1 MPPKV
6 QKPQN
11 WTFTLI
17 HATISERRHREKD
30 WLCTSSV
37 ENAVLNLKQE
47 ILLADAMGSRGNANR
62 EPNHVLIVPRQGA
75 QALKLG
81 LGSRDG
87 AIPRDADYMLGYCP
101 GANILVIRESLRS
114 VDQQI
119 RLRFKSQSDKDQV
132 LGLFQSL
139 GFQARPM
146 QSSRRQ
152 PTPLQQ
158 FRSSSVAG
166 DFQTSAATQP
176 YSSRH
181 NASAMRQEYQGRLGS
196 PPGAQFSS
204 EGSHSIPRAS
214 SVAVQTYRPSTSV
227 SQRAGSVHQ
236 SSNGFEKP
244 YTFSRSRTAFTE
256 MPNEYASQTAPPN
269 TEYRFAVS
277 TPSTIFQRR
286 PSVRPPPASQDFH
299 HWNLSPSTDEVT
311 FAKYDERTTRPRSS
325 TQIQDMLP
333 PRRQLPFSVGSRAD
347 KEAPEMSIT
356 QMGTTHSGTP
366 EPNQDSQGVIKEGK
380 ILRPHTSE
388 IEPAKVQGS
397 AERGNG
403 AQTTRINFVKRKEA
417 GMIDNPSYKKQKCS
431 SQTTLIS
438 TSPIPL
444 PAISSAH
451 FQRRALS
458 RAPGLATRHEQQP
471 SSEAIENGGI
481 NQEVKDAVDSASV
494 NKAQSAETD
503 VVRHAQGT
511 IGRGS
516 SSVDAPPTMSVV
528 GVDQAPPIRAMVPVQ
543 YTDRVDASLDSP
555 RPVLTNMDHST
566 QTEPTPSGS
575 SEKTEELFIARFK
588 LMWDIRNLHQ
598 TSFHRLLDTSKPND
612 RIDENR
618 ILEDLEQG
626 AIDLCQV
633 AIDRYGP
640 EVGDIPYEKL
650 LKAIMGPRY

>member
-47 ILLADAMGSRGNANR
+47 ILLTDAMGSRGNANR

-119 RLRFKSQSDKDQV
+119 RLRFKSQSDTDQV

-166 DFQTSAATQP
+166 DFETSAATQP

-181 NASAMRQEYQGRLGS
+181 NASLMRQDYQGRLGS
-196 PPGAQFSS
+196 PPGTQFPS
-204 EGSHSIPRAS
+204 EGNHSIPRAS
-214 SVAVQTYRPSTSV
+214 SAAVQTYRPFTSA

-236 SSNGFEKP
+236 SSNGFGTP
-244 YTFSRSRTAFTE
+244 YTFNRSRTAFTE
-256 MPNEYASQTAPPN
+256 MPNEYASQTASSN
-269 TEYRFAVS
+269 TEYRSAVP
-277 TPSTIFQRR
+277 TPSTISHRR
-286 PSVRPPPASQDFH
+286 PSVRSPSASQDFRR
-299 HWNLSPSTDEVT
+299 WNLSPSADEVA
-311 FAKYDERTTRPRSS
+311 FAKYDERTTRPTSS

-333 PRRQLPFSVGSRAD
+333 PRRQLPFSVRSRAE
-347 KEAPEMSIT
+347 KEVPEMRIT
-356 QMGTTHSGTP
+356 HPGTP
-366 EPNQDSQGVIKEGK
+366 EPNQDSQDVIKEGK
-380 ILRPHTSE
+380 ILRPHISE
-388 IEPAKVQGS
+388 TELTKVQGS
-397 AERGNG
+397 VERGNG

-451 FQRRALS
+451 FQRRALT
-458 RAPGLATRHEQQP
+458 RTPGLATRHEEQP
-471 SSEAIENGGI
+471 SSKAIENGGI
-481 NQEVKDAVDSASV
+481 NQEVKHAVDSASV
-494 NKAQSAETD
+494 NKAQSAKTD

-511 IGRGS
+511 IGRGP
-516 SSVDAPPTMSVV
+516 SSVDAPLTMSVE

-543 YTDRVDASLDSP
+543 YTDRVDARLDSP

-566 QTEPTPSGS
+566 QTEPIPSGS
-575 SEKTEELFIARFK
+575 SEKEEELFIARFK
-588 LMWDIRNLHQ
+588 LMWDIRNLHE
-598 TSFHRLLDTSKPND
+598 TSFHRLLDTSGPNH
-612 RIDENR
+612 RIDEEKV
-618 ILEDLEQG
+618 LEDLEQG

-650 LKAIMGPRY
+650 LKAITVPGY

>member
-119 RLRFKSQSDKDQV
+119 RLRFKSQSDTDQV

-166 DFQTSAATQP
+166 DFETSAATQP
-176 YSSRH
+176 YSRH
-181 NASAMRQEYQGRLGS
+181 NASLMRQDYRGRLGS
-196 PPGAQFSS
+196 PPGTQFPS
-204 EGSHSIPRAS
+204 ERNHSIPRAS
-214 SVAVQTYRPSTSV
+214 SVAVQTYRPLTSV

-236 SSNGFEKP
+236 SSNGFGTP
-244 YTFSRSRTAFTE
+244 YTFNRSRTAFTE
-256 MPNEYASQTAPPN
+256 MSNEYASQKASSN
-269 TEYRFAVS
+269 TEYRSAVP
-277 TPSTIFQRR
+277 TPSTISHRR
-286 PSVRPPPASQDFH
+286 PSVRSPPASQDSR
-299 HWNLSPSTDEVT
+299 HWNLSPSADEVA
-311 FAKYDERTTRPRSS
+311 FAKYDERTTRPSSS

-333 PRRQLPFSVGSRAD
+333 PRRQLPFSVGSRAE
-347 KEAPEMSIT
+347 KEAPKIRT
-356 QMGTTHSGTP
+356 AQMGTTHPGTP
-366 EPNQDSQGVIKEGK
+366 EPNQDSQGVTKEGN
-380 ILRPHTSE
+380 ILRPHSSE
-388 IEPAKVQGS
+388 IESAKIQGS

-417 GMIDNPSYKKQKCS
+417 GMTDNSSYKKQKYS

-438 TSPIPL
+438 TSPILL

-458 RAPGLATRHEQQP
+458 RATGLATGHERQP

-481 NQEVKDAVDSASV
+481 NQGVKDAVDSASV
-494 NKAQSAETD
+494 NKTQSAEVY

-516 SSVDAPPTMSVV
+516 SSVDAPPTMSVEE
-528 GVDQAPPIRAMVPVQ
+528 VDQALPVRAMIPVQ
-543 YTDRVDASLDSP
+543 YTDRVDASLNSP
-555 RPVLTNMDHST
+555 RPVSTNMDHST
-566 QTEPTPSGS
+566 QTDPVPSGS
-575 SEKTEELFIARFK
+575 SEKEEELFIARFK

-598 TSFHRLLDTSKPND
+598 ASFHRLLDTSRPNH
-612 RIDENR
+612 RIDEKKA
-618 ILEDLEQG
+618 LEDLEQG

-633 AIDRYGP
+633 VIDRYGP

-650 LKAIMGPRY
+650 LKAITVPGY

>member
-87 AIPRDADYMLGYCP
+87 AISRDADYMLGYCP

-114 VDQQI
+114 VDQQT
-119 RLRFKSQSDKDQV
+119 RLRFKSQSDTDQV

-166 DFQTSAATQP
+166 DFETSAATQP

-181 NASAMRQEYQGRLGS
+181 NASLMRQDYQGRLGS
-196 PPGAQFSS
+196 PPGTQFRS
-204 EGSHSIPRAS
+204 EGTHSIPRAS
-214 SVAVQTYRPSTSV
+214 SVAVQTYRPLTSV

-236 SSNGFEKP
+236 SSNGFGTP
-244 YTFSRSRTAFTE
+244 YTFNRSRTAFTE
-256 MPNEYASQTAPPN
+256 MPNEYASQKASSN
-269 TEYRFAVS
+269 TEHRSAVP
-277 TPSTIFQRR
+277 TPSTISHRR
-286 PSVRPPPASQDFH
+286 PPVRSPPASQDSC
-299 HWNLSPSTDEVT
+299 HWNLSPSADEVA
-311 FAKYDERTTRPRSS
+311 FAKYDERTKRPSSS

-333 PRRQLPFSVGSRAD
+333 PRRQLPFSVGSRAE
-347 KEAPEMSIT
+347 KEVPQMKIT
-356 QMGTTHSGTP
+356 QMGTTHMGTP
-366 EPNQDSQGVIKEGK
+366 EPNQDSQDTIKEGN

-388 IEPAKVQGS
+388 IEPAKIQS
-397 AERGNG
+397 AEQGNR

-417 GMIDNPSYKKQKCS
+417 GMIDKLSSKKQKCS

-438 TSPIPL
+438 TSPVPL

-458 RAPGLATRHEQQP
+458 RAPSLATGHEQQP
-471 SSEAIENGGI
+471 SSEAIENGRF
-481 NQEVKDAVDSASV
+481 NQGVQDAVDSASV
-494 NKAQSAETD
+494 NETQYAEID

-516 SSVDAPPTMSVV
+516 SSVDAPPTMLVEE
-528 GVDQAPPIRAMVPVQ
+528 VDQAPPVRAMIPVQ
-543 YTDRVDASLDSP
+543 YTDRVDASLNSP
-555 RPVLTNMDHST
+555 RPVLMNMDHST
-566 QTEPTPSGS
+566 QTDPVPSGS
-575 SEKTEELFIARFK
+575 SEKEEELFIARSK

-598 TSFHRLLDTSKPND
+598 TSFHRLLDTSRPNH
-612 RIDENR
+612 RIDEKKA
-618 ILEDLEQG
+618 LEDLEQG

-650 LKAIMGPRY
+650 LKAITVPGY